1 MTQNTNEPL
10 HIVGTDLLD
19 YSFKVE
25 QAIKQGYTFSDLN
38 MYAPRAWPHMFEA
51 WMLLSPKDEEGNL
64 KAQKEEEPSVEK
76 VATKPVETPSVQT
89 EDDVPNTTQEIAAE
103 PSKPATK
110 RGRK

>member
-25 QAIKQGYTFSDLN
+25 KAVKEGWTFSDKN
-38 MYAPRAWPHMFEA
+38 EYAPRTWPHMFEA

-64 KAQKEEEPSVEK
+64 KEDALEPSQSLAVESK
-76 VATKPVETPSVQT
+76 DTSKGVDSLEDNKAAIGASKPV
-89 EDDVPNTTQEIAAE
+89 A
-103 PSKPATK
+103 K

>member
-1 MTQNTNEPL
+1 MTQENIM

-25 QAIKQGYTFSDLN
+25 KAIKEGYTFSDLN

-51 WMLLSPKDEEGNL
+51 FMLLSTKDEEVKL
-64 KAQKEEEPSVEK
+64 KAQKEEKPIVEK
-76 VATKPVETPSVQT
+76 VATKPVETTSVQT
-89 EDDVPNTTQEIAAE
+89 EADVHNTTQEVTVE

>member
-1 MTQNTNEPL
+1 MTQENIM

-25 QAIKQGYTFSDLN
+25 KAIKEGYTFSDLN

-51 WMLLSPKDEEGNL
+51 FMLLSTKDEEVKL
-64 KAQKEEEPSVEK
+64 KAQKEEKPIVEK
-76 VATKPVETPSVQT
+76 VATKPVETTSVQT
-89 EDDVPNTTQEIAAE
+89 EDVVPNTAQEVTVE
-103 PSKPATK
+103 PSKPVTK